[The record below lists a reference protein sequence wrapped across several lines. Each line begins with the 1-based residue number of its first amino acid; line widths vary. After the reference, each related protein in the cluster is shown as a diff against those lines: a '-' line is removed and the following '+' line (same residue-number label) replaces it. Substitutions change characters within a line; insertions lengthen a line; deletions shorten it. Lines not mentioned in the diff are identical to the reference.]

1 MIILTC
7 MCACVLT
14 QAGDLHHVFNDAAAR
29 TPGAIWMID
38 LASTPA
44 TAAERVPVRGI
55 PSAIPF
61 NPHGIYFSRASGLL
75 YCVSHGFAAGGSRII
90 ILRALFD
97 DKATAANGKV
107 GTVRSLEY
115 VRSVTSPLF
124 RTGAINDVV
133 EGAAPGELYVTEW
146 LQYEYPVTGKRHP
159 QTAGEKARLG
169 LQSVAQ
175 MAYKGTSVLRCTY
188 APDAQENDG
197 AAQCA
202 IAASG
207 FYMANGITKRPS
219 DHRIYV
225 NDATGAR
232 LRTFARDALTGAL
245 TEGSSAAVVFAMDN
259 VEYDTETGAIHA
271 GNMPIAHKVLARMG
285 GDDSVAVPGGLSIL
299 TEDAN
304 GAWRVDNSALMH
316 SGEKLSQISS
326 AVRWRGTTLL
336 GSPFSRGFL
345 VCRA

>member
-1 MIILTC
+1 MHV
-7 MCACVLT
+7 CVLI
-14 QAGDLHHVFNDAAAR
+14 QAGDLHHVFSNAVAR
-29 TPGAIWMID
+29 TPGAIWTID
-38 LASTPA
+38 LSATPA
-44 TAAERVPVRGI
+44 TAAQRVPVRGI

-75 YCVSHGFAAGGSRII
+75 YCVSHGFAAGGSRVI

-97 DKATAANGKV
+97 DKATAAKVPKDKV

-124 RTGAINDVV
+124 RMGAINDVV

-159 QTAGEKARLG
+159 QTVGEKVRLG

-175 MAYKGTSVLRCTY
+175 MVHKGTSALRCTY

-232 LRTFARDALTGAL
+232 LRTFTRDAQTGAL
-245 TEGSSAAVVFAMDN
+245 TEGSSTAVVFAIDN
-259 VEYDTETGAIHA
+259 VEWDAETGAIHA
-271 GNMPIAHKVLARMG
+271 GSMPIAHKVLARMG
-285 GDDSVAVPGGLSIL
+285 GDDHVAVPGGLSIL
-299 TEDAN
+299 TEDAA

-345 VCRA
+345 MCRA